1 MQKRIRLKHKRLA
14 EELNRGRLSQNG
26 WANRLGLSKSY
37 LSELVNGNRR
47 HPSRSTR
54 ETLLRVLN
62 LELDDLFEVEWDE
75 TRADRPRA
83 AGRII
88 DSTGFGLRFRIDRV
102 AQPAAESGQNVL
114 DNLRNDTR
122 FAFRTLRREPLF
134 AVVALTTLALGIAV
148 NIAAFSVVNGV
159 LLRALPLKNPG
170 ELVVL
175 DQGQFFS
182 NRDLLEISAN
192 TSTLSGVAGMSPGW
206 TVALIEEA
214 NSVQVRAAR
223 VSSNFFRTLG
233 VSFSL
238 GRGFTDEESIPGRDL
253 VVVLGHQLWQDRYGS
268 DPSILNR
275 EIEIDGEKRR
285 IVGVLAAGFEVLQPG
300 TDIFMTLPLDAT
312 AWYHSSGV
320 SWLLARLVEGSN
332 IQRAQ
337 QEFNQLLMGIREQ
350 FSLPEEYRRGA
361 QIADLRE
368 AQIINFRPT
377 LLAIFAASL
386 MVLTMAALNLA
397 HLIPDPPQ
405 PAAARAGFAASSG
418 SRPSKIKWTI
428 ADGDRGVGNH
438 GSGPWSSP
446 LTPGY
451 PAIPSAIAGRSAPS
465 LRSRT

>member
-1 MQKRIRLKHKRLA
+1 
-14 EELNRGRLSQNG
+14 
-26 WANRLGLSKSY
+26 
-37 LSELVNGNRR
+37 
-47 HPSRSTR
+47 
-54 ETLLRVLN
+54 
-62 LELDDLFEVEWDE
+62 
-75 TRADRPRA
+75 
-83 AGRII
+83 
-88 DSTGFGLRFRIDRV
+88 
-102 AQPAAESGQNVL
+102 
-114 DNLRNDTR
+114 
-122 FAFRTLRREPLF
+122 
-134 AVVALTTLALGIAV
+134 
-148 NIAAFSVVNGV
+148 
-159 LLRALPLKNPG
+159 
-170 ELVVL
+170 
-175 DQGQFFS
+175 
-182 NRDLLEISAN
+182 
-192 TSTLSGVAGMSPGW
+192 MSPGW
-206 TVALIEEA
+206 TVALIQEA

-285 IVGVLAAGFEVLQPG
+285 IVGVLPAGFEVLQPG

-320 SWLLARLVEGSN
+320 SWLVARLVEGSN

-438 GSGPWSSP
+438 GSGHWSSP

-465 LRSRT
+465 LRRRT